1 MKLIVLL
8 LASVSILTLS
18 SCDKKKVPE
27 EDTTIEHEAE
37 KGIHAVI
44 HGDAEI
50 IIIDGCEYMIYKAK
64 IGSNRGYGFMA
75 HKGNCKNPIH
85 IYRKSETDKT
95 TP

>member
-18 SCDKKKVPE
+18 GCDKKSVPE
-27 EDTTIEHEAE
+27 EDTTIEREAE
-37 KGIHAVI
+37 EGIQRVI
-44 HGDAEI
+44 QGDAEI
-50 IIIDGCEYMIYKAK
+50 IIIEGCEYIIYKANN
-64 IGSNRGYGFMA
+64 GSNRGYGFMA

-85 IYRKSETDKT
+85 ICRKSETDNT